1 MPKSQKSIRFT
12 VSGQKGQTRLDNVL
26 RNQYPLWGRRA
37 IAKIINNRQ
46 VRVSG
51 KTVWLGS
58 WKVKN
63 GDKIVIFDPPEN
75 KPEAPAAFEPS
86 WVVADQGD
94 LIVVNKPAGLRS
106 QAARAGDDENL
117 LTLAQEYYS
126 ADIHLFHRLD
136 RDTSGLCLLTRPG
149 PVNAYLDEVFKSQQ
163 AEKEYLALVGQ
174 TGQLEDEGVLRSY
187 LARHEHRSDMMQV
200 VEKGGQYAQ
209 TAYRLEGQA
218 KGGWLVRLWPKT
230 GRTHQLRVQLASLQ
244 APIRGDRLYGG
255 AKAKR
260 LMLHARRLA
269 LPELDGFPPRA
280 WEAEAEF

>member
-12 VSGQKGQTRLDNVL
+12 ISGQQGQTRLDSAL

-37 IAKIINNRQ
+37 ISRLINNRQ
-46 VRVSG
+46 LTVNG
-51 KTVWLGS
+51 KTVWLSS

-63 GDKIVIFDPPEN
+63 GDQIVIYDPPEN
-75 KPEAPAAFEPS
+75 KPEAPLAFEPA

-94 LIVVNKPAGLRS
+94 VIVVNKPDGLRS
-106 QAARAGDDENL
+106 QATRAGGDDNL
-117 LTLAQEYYS
+117 LSLAQAHYAAEVRV
-126 ADIHLFHRLD
+126 FHRLD

-163 AEKEYLALVGQ
+163 ADKEYLAIVGQ
-174 TGQLEDEGVLRSY
+174 RGELNDEGVLRSY
-187 LARHEHRSDMMQV
+187 LDRHDRRPDMMQV

-209 TAYRLEGQA
+209 TAYKIEEQTQ
-218 KGGWLVRLWPKT
+218 GGWLVRLWPKT

-244 APIRGDRLYGG
+244 APIIGDRLYGG
-255 AKAKR
+255 AKAQR

-269 LPELDGFPPRA
+269 LPEMNGFPARA
-280 WEAEAEF
+280 WEAEVAW